1 MSPVSERNSI
11 ERQVTRTFVG
21 LTLLLTAV
29 YVAMV
34 VLFAYITED
43 EIIDKLLA
51 REIHYLQDSYA
62 DTGQWPS
69 PRLDYMMLYASS
81 EQAPVP
87 VRRKLQECP
96 DSGEIFTTDERH
108 YHVRQL
114 YLGEDRQAL
123 LVAEVSP
130 LLVVTNL
137 SGSLLKILAGL
148 VVITLALSLWLAY
161 RVARQTTRPIMQL
174 SDEVKQMRQQAK
186 ALELSAAGR
195 HDEIGYLAETI
206 QTSFNQVH
214 DALERE
220 SHFTRDV
227 SHELRTPLTVVK
239 NTLTLLQTRPPQPS
253 DIEQLKLAAQHMQST
268 VAILLALARQELV
281 QAQPLRLRPIVEEAI
296 LGLHGALERANFSVE
311 VGIDDDYELV
321 GNRQLITLLASNL
334 VENAMRYA
342 AQPKLNISLHED
354 SLVFSNRIF
363 APVIDDPVKPGRKQA
378 DSPGLGQGLFLVE
391 RIAARLNW
399 QLSTRSQAG
408 IFSIIL
414 KISP

>member
-1 MSPVSERNSI
+1 VSERDSI
-11 ERQVTRTFVG
+11 ERQVARTFVG
-21 LTLLLTAV
+21 LTLSLTAV
-29 YVAMV
+29 YVAML

-43 EIIDKLLA
+43 EIIDRLLA
-51 REIHYLQDSYA
+51 REILYLQDNYA

-69 PRLDYMMLYASS
+69 PRLDYMMLYPSA

-87 VRRKLQECP
+87 VRRKLQESP
-96 DSGEIFTTDERH
+96 DAGEIFTTDERH

-114 YLGEDRQAL
+114 YLGEDLQAL

-137 SGSLLKILAGL
+137 SGSLLRILAGL

-161 RVARQTTRPIMQL
+161 RVARQTTRPIMRL
-174 SDEVKQMRQQAK
+174 SDEVKQMRQQGK
-186 ALELSAAGR
+186 ALELSAVGR
-195 HDEIGYLAETI
+195 NDEVGYLAETI
-206 QTSFNQVH
+206 QSSFNQIH

-239 NTLTLLQTRPPQPS
+239 NTLTLLDTRPSQPQ
-253 DIEQLKLAAQHMQST
+253 DIEQLKLAVEHMQST
-268 VAILLALARQELV
+268 VTILLALARQESVL
-281 QAQPLRLRPIVEEAI
+281 AQPLRLRPIMETAI
-296 LGLHGALERANFSVE
+296 LGLHGALERSNFSVDVE
-311 VGIDDDYELV
+311 IADDRELI
-321 GNRQLITLLASNL
+321 GNRELITLLVSNL
-334 VENAMRYA
+334 VENAMRYS
-342 AQPKLNISLHED
+342 AQPRLNISLRED
-354 SLVFSNRIF
+354 SLVFSNAVL
-363 APVIDDPVKPGRKQA
+363 APVIDDPAKPGRKHA

-399 QLSTRSQAG
+399 QLSTCSESQ